1 VRGWPIKI
9 DTGLAYTPR
18 KHKSRKMSSDIV
30 FASNFRTDRLTIS
43 AVKTMDS
50 GAKQAY
56 VNYDGKKFLMQTP
69 IKVSVPYGLNVYEK
83 PGSDPEHSI
92 SISFRGYDAPGSD
105 IQKFHAALSAFD
117 EFMIEEA
124 YKNRKTWFKGVDSKE
139 VIRAF
144 YTPTIKIA
152 LDKQGNPTPYP
163 PTMKAKI
170 RKLNGQPE
178 TKFYNEKGVPY
189 SIPMEEL
196 LQKGTDVTAILQ
208 CAGLWFAGGKFG
220 VTWRAIQ
227 VIVHKIAEKLPD
239 FAFKGIEGA
248 DGSDADADV
257 TVNDDDVLRAAVAVA
272 SVASLTPVA
281 PVAVASLT
289 PQHDTDDEGD
299 GEDID
304 EIPVP
309 KPKTVIK
316 KKIIAKPAAK

>member
-1 VRGWPIKI
+1 
-9 DTGLAYTPR
+9 
-18 KHKSRKMSSDIV
+18 MSSDIV

-43 AVKTMDS
+43 AVKAMDS

-105 IQKFHAALSAFD
+105 IQKFHAALSSFD

-170 RKLNGQPE
+170 RKVNGQPE

-196 LQKGTDVTAILQ
+196 LQKGTEVTAILQ

-248 DGSDADADV
+248 DADADADV
-257 TVNDDDVLRAAVAVA
+257 TVNDDDVLRAAVAA
-272 SVASLTPVA
+272 PAPVA
-281 PVAVASLT
+281 PVAPAPVAQK
-289 PQHDTDDEGD
+289 PVQHETDDEGD

-316 KKIIAKPAAK
+316 KKIVAKPAAK